1 MKKDTFKLGSS
12 VGEAILLSQN
22 LFQPIVLNYSW
33 LGVVCTDCL
42 LPATRLQMKV
52 TAMLLLCQ
60 VLHALCHCTQC
71 SSDMVIFF
79 ANTHFNYFSLLTWSG
94 ILYASEIPKLHY
106 STILWQQCY
115 CCVRFCMLCVI
126 VYSAVVIWGFFC
138 NYIFQLFLFACL
150 IWDSVPNS
158 RIKAVDLK
166 N

>member
-1 MKKDTFKLGSS
+1 MKLGLYFIQTDMMKKDTFKLGSS

-71 SSDMVIFF
+71 SSDMGIFF
-79 ANTHFNYFSLLTWSG
+79 ANT
-94 ILYASEIPKLHY
+94 
-106 STILWQQCY
+106 
-115 CCVRFCMLCVI
+115 
-126 VYSAVVIWGFFC
+126 
-138 NYIFQLFLFACL
+138 YIFQLLCLFA
-150 IWDSVPNS
+150 
-158 RIKAVDLK
+158 
-166 N
+166 

>member
-12 VGEAILLSQN
+12 VGEAILLPQN
-22 LFQPIVLNYSW
+22 LFLPIMLYYSW

-71 SSDMVIFF
+71 SSDMGIFLQIHISIIFVCLF
-79 ANTHFNYFSLLTWSG
+79 AWSG
-94 ILYASEIPKLHY
+94 IQFQ
-106 STILWQQCY
+106 ILE
-115 CCVRFCMLCVI
+115 LKPI
-126 VYSAVVIWGFFC
+126 
-138 NYIFQLFLFACL
+138 
-150 IWDSVPNS
+150 
-158 RIKAVDLK
+158 DLK